1 MTIIVSTLRR
11 CAAGLLL
18 AAPLAVSAQQRS
30 LDTRDPNQKQDP
42 TYEQSLREWLANPRH
57 SSPLV
62 DHLPLA
68 PGIPTPRDV

>member
-1 MTIIVSTLRR
+1 MATLFSSLRR
-11 CAAGLLL
+11 CATALALTLPAGLQ
-18 AAPLAVSAQQRS
+18 AQQVT